1 MLKDEA
7 TVAGFEVPRSP
18 DSSYSN
24 VFPGSGD
31 ETRDPPMV
39 PPQLQHTL
47 LSYPTSRDAPASLP
61 LPQNVILN
69 HLYIENREPSRPVVA
84 LGITH
89 RFRSKFVTVVLY
101 KPVQR
106 RGSTDY
112 AAQIFGMRGRL
123 WTLWILQTLGG
134 VFCILLSRTNNLPT
148 AITFMILFFVG
159 AQSAG
164 GATFGSIPL
173 ISRRSLGVISG
184 MTGPAGTLD
193 RWGSMF
199 FGPTDDRV
207 TGSED
212 CYYGAE
218 WSEEGKEKGM
228 HLGSLKFAENNRS
241 ERRRRVMLA
250 ATPPDSR
257 PTHV

>member
-1 MLKDEA
+1 MTNL
-7 TVAGFEVPRSP
+7 VARYSGGF
-18 DSSYSN
+18 
-24 VFPGSGD
+24 
-31 ETRDPPMV
+31 
-39 PPQLQHTL
+39 
-47 LSYPTSRDAPASLP
+47 AS
-61 LPQNVILN
+61 
-69 HLYIENREPSRPVVA
+69 
-84 LGITH
+84 
-89 RFRSKFVTVVLY
+89 
-101 KPVQR
+101 
-106 RGSTDY
+106 DY

-184 MTGPAGTLD
+184 MTGAGGNFGSGLTQLVFFSSSKYLTVTGLSYMGVMIVCCTLPVVMVHFPQ
-193 RWGSMF
+193 WGSMF

-228 HLGSLKFAENNRS
+228 HLGSLKFAKNNRS

>member
-1 MLKDEA
+1 MTNL
-7 TVAGFEVPRSP
+7 VARYSGGF
-18 DSSYSN
+18 
-24 VFPGSGD
+24 
-31 ETRDPPMV
+31 
-39 PPQLQHTL
+39 
-47 LSYPTSRDAPASLP
+47 AS
-61 LPQNVILN
+61 
-69 HLYIENREPSRPVVA
+69 
-84 LGITH
+84 
-89 RFRSKFVTVVLY
+89 
-101 KPVQR
+101 
-106 RGSTDY
+106 DY

-184 MTGPAGTLD
+184 MTGAGGNFGSGQLVFFSSSKYLTVTGLSYMGVMIVCCTLPVVMVHFPQ
-193 RWGSMF
+193 WGSMF